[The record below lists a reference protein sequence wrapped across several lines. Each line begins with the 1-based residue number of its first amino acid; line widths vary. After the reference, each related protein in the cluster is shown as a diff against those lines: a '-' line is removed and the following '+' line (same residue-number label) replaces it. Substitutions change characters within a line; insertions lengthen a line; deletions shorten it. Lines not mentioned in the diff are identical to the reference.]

1 MNKDDDILKQMC
13 KVYGKLYKSNNINV
27 SDLQDYLKDTHIEN
41 ILSDAEKDI
50 LEKFSSLDECKAA
63 LFDTKENK
71 SPGIDRLPCEFYKH
85 FWEVLK
91 DKYYSCITN
100 SYEKESVSYSQ
111 RVSIFTLL
119 FKKGDKNLL
128 GNYRPI
134 SLTNTYYKIIAFI
147 FARRL
152 LKVLDSIISQN
163 QSAYVKGRFIGI
175 NARLIIDIF

>member
-1 MNKDDDILKQMC
+1 MC
-13 KVYGKLYKSNNINV
+13 NFYEKLYKSNNINV

-50 LEKFSSLDECKAA
+50 LEKFPSLYECKSA
-63 LFDTKENK
+63 LFDMKENK
-71 SPGIDRLPCEFYKH
+71 SPGIDGLPCEFYKH
-85 FWEVLK
+85 FWEELK

-100 SYEKESVSYSQ
+100 SYEKESLSYSQ
-111 RVSIFTLL
+111 RMSIITLL

-134 SLTNTYYKIIAFI
+134 SLTNTDYKIIAFI

-152 LKVLDSIISQN
+152 QKVIGLVLGPSIALFHRTNRHMLKVDSL
-163 QSAYVKGRFIGI
+163 V
-175 NARLIIDIF
+175 